1 MRTLLISNEVT
12 QRILSRNN
20 MRSAFL
26 KDLSGDR
33 MKNKGIRLEA
43 GSRVRNLSHEVIR
56 VKPKPYYKDKEK
68 RIYPGAF

>member
-1 MRTLLISNEVT
+1 MVKSEF
-12 QRILSRNN
+12 SE
-20 MRSAFL
+20 
-26 KDLSGDR
+26 DLSGDR

-68 RIYPGAF
+68 RICPGAF

>member
-1 MRTLLISNEVT
+1 MVKSESLE
-12 QRILSRNN
+12 
-20 MRSAFL
+20 
-26 KDLSGDR
+26 DHPGDR

-43 GSRVRNLSHEVIR
+43 GSRVRNLLHEVIR

>member
-1 MRTLLISNEVT
+1 MCDMVKSE
-12 QRILSRNN
+12 S
-20 MRSAFL
+20 SE
-26 KDLSGDR
+26 DHPGDR

-43 GSRVRNLSHEVIR
+43 GSRVRNLLHEVIR